1 MVPRNAIRCY
11 PNIRSSSADDLS
23 AYPLPYPLRTAMI
36 VSSRSN
42 DRIKTIRALREK
54 KERDAT
60 GTFFAEG
67 RKVLSAALQ
76 TGAVFE
82 QVVLAPDRL
91 DDDEADLATDLDDLG
106 IPILEVTTELF
117 DIIAFREEAQS
128 IGAIVRQRWEPL
140 EAVAESRR
148 CWLALHEVQH
158 PGNLGTLIRT
168 NDAIGGDGVILSGQ
182 GADPYHPQCVRGTL
196 GAIFSQR
203 IVRATPKQL
212 AAWLPNSGCSVI
224 GTSPDGDVDY
234 READYAS
241 KPVVIIGGNE
251 RIGISTAQIALC
263 DQVVHIPMAGFV
275 DSLNLGIATALVQY
289 EVLRQTE
296 RQASS

>member
-1 MVPRNAIRCY
+1 M
-11 PNIRSSSADDLS
+11 
-23 AYPLPYPLRTAMI
+23 TI

-42 DRIKTIRALREK
+42 DRIKAIRALREK
-54 KERDAT
+54 KERDAS

-67 RKVLSAALQ
+67 RRLLSAALQ

-91 DDDEADLATDLDDLG
+91 DDAEADLATDLDDLG
-106 IPILEVTTELF
+106 VPILEVTPELF
-117 DIIAFREEAQS
+117 DLLSFREEAQS
-128 IGAIVRQRWEPL
+128 IGAVVRQRWEPI

-158 PGNLGTLIRT
+158 PGNLGTLIRN

-182 GADPYHPQCVRGTL
+182 GADPYHPQCVRGSL

-212 AAWLPNSGCSVI
+212 AEWLPRSGCAVL
-224 GTSPDGDVDY
+224 GTSPDGDLDY

-241 KPVVIIGGNE
+241 KPVVLIGGNE
-251 RIGISTAQIALC
+251 RTGITPEQVALC
-263 DQVVHIPMAGFV
+263 DHVVRIPMAGFV
-275 DSLNLGIATALVQY
+275 ESLNLAVATALVQY
-289 EVLRQTE
+289 EVLRQRNKEQGTGS
-296 RQASS
+296 RSLGGASEE

>member
-1 MVPRNAIRCY
+1 MTV
-11 PNIRSSSADDLS
+11 
-23 AYPLPYPLRTAMI
+23 

-42 DRIKTIRALREK
+42 DRIKAIRALREK

-67 RKVLSAALQ
+67 RKLLSAALQ

-82 QVVLAPDRL
+82 QVVLAPERI
-91 DDDEADLATDLDDLG
+91 DDAEADLATDLDDLG
-106 IPILEVTTELF
+106 IPILEVTPELF
-117 DIIAFREEAQS
+117 DLISFREEAQS
-128 IGAIVRQRWEPL
+128 IGAIVRQRWEPI
-140 EAVAESRR
+140 EGVAESRR
-148 CWLALHEVQH
+148 CWLWLHEVQH

-168 NDAIGGDGVILSGQ
+168 NDAVGGDGVILTGQ
-182 GADPYHPQCVRGTL
+182 GADPYHPQAVRGSL

-212 AAWLPNSGCSVI
+212 AAWLPRSGCSVV
-224 GTSPDGDVDY
+224 GTSPAGDLDY

-251 RIGISTAQIALC
+251 RIGISDEQIALC
-263 DQVVHIPMAGFV
+263 DQLVRIPMAGFV
-275 DSLNLGIATALVQY
+275 ESLNLGIATALVQY
-289 EVLRQTE
+289 EVLRQVE
-296 RQASS
+296 KLQAAG

>member
-1 MVPRNAIRCY
+1 MP
-11 PNIRSSSADDLS
+11 
-23 AYPLPYPLRTAMI
+23 I

-42 DRIKTIRALREK
+42 DRIKAIRALREK
-54 KERDAT
+54 KERDST

-67 RKVLSAALQ
+67 HRILKAALQ
-76 TGAVFE
+76 TGAIFE

-91 DDDEADLATDLDDLG
+91 NDDEADLAADLDDLG
-106 IPILEVTTELF
+106 IPILEVTEELF
-117 DIIAFREEAQS
+117 DLIAFREEAQA

-140 EAVAESRR
+140 EAIGESRR
-148 CWLALHEVQH
+148 CWLWLHEVQH

-168 NDAIGGDGVILSGQ
+168 NDAIGGDGVILTGQ
-182 GADPYHPQCVRGTL
+182 GADPYHPQAVRGTL

-203 IVRATPKQL
+203 IVRATPKQVM
-212 AAWLPNSGCSVI
+212 AWLPKSGCSIV
-224 GTSPDGDVDY
+224 GTSPYGDVDY

-241 KPVVIIGGNE
+241 RPVVIIGGNE
-251 RIGISTAQIALC
+251 RIGISQEQIALC
-263 DQVVHIPMAGFV
+263 DQVVRIPMAGYV

-296 RQASS
+296 GLPGQDDDEWPEYIPDPEDDEEESVSC

>member
-1 MVPRNAIRCY
+1 
-11 PNIRSSSADDLS
+11 
-23 AYPLPYPLRTAMI
+23 MI
-36 VSSRSN
+36 ISSRSN
-42 DRIKTIRALREK
+42 ERIKAIRALREK

-67 RKVLSAALQ
+67 HRVLRAALQ

-82 QVVLAPDRL
+82 QVVLVPDRL
-91 DDDEADLATDLDDLG
+91 DDEEADLATDLDDLG
-106 IPILEVTTELF
+106 VPILEVTPELF
-117 DIIAFREEAQS
+117 DLLAFREEAQS
-128 IGAIVRQRWEPL
+128 IGAVVRQRWEPL

-158 PGNLGTLIRT
+158 PGNLGTLIRN
-168 NDAIGGDGVILSGQ
+168 NDAIGGDGVILSGT
-182 GADPYHPQCVRGTL
+182 GADPYHPQCVRGSL

-212 AAWLPNSGCSVI
+212 AAWLPGSGCTVI
-224 GTSPDGDVDY
+224 GTSPDGDLDY

-251 RIGISTAQIALC
+251 RTGISPEQIALC
-263 DQVVHIPMAGFV
+263 DHVVRIPMAGFV
-275 DSLNLGIATALVQY
+275 ESLNLAVATALVQY
-289 EVLRQTE
+289 EVLRQVGGAGNQEPATGN
-296 RQASS
+296 QQSAASDQQPGTRNQ